1 MSANFM
7 PDRVHSGQEIRGR
20 GERGVCAFWYEKR
33 RRKRRR
39 RRRSASCPHTHTQFE
54 LCDRGRKKVQTCVR
68 FPVKIYV
75 TAKSLCVLPEL
86 ICKASGE
93 IVRVP
98 KNFCSELV
106 QPKSRKVS
114 YKASVRTQLRKGKER
129 RGKKSSS
136 AGVSSSSLPS
146 PQFPPLWPSPARERK
161 GERGGKKGKIPPP
174 SI

>member
-1 MSANFM
+1 M
-7 PDRVHSGQEIRGR
+7 RVRFLVRKEKEKEEEEEEEE
-20 GERGVCAFWYEKR
+20 ERLL
-33 RRKRRR
+33 
-39 RRRSASCPHTHTQFE
+39 PTHTHTQFE

-106 QPKSRKVS
+106 QPKRREVS
-114 YKASVRTQLRKGKER
+114 YKASVRTQLRKEK
-129 RGKKSSS
+129 RGGEKSSS
-136 AGVSSSSLPS
+136 AGVSSFLSSISFLS
-146 PQFPPLWPSPARERK
+146 SDHLLREREKEEEGK
-161 GERGGKKGKIPPP
+161 GGS

>member
-39 RRRSASCPHTHTQFE
+39 RRRRRSASCPHTHTQFE
-54 LCDRGRKKVQTCVR
+54 LCDRGRKKVQTCVC

-106 QPKSRKVS
+106 QPKRREVS
-114 YKASVRTQLRKGKER
+114 YKASVRTQLRKEK
-129 RGKKSSS
+129 
-136 AGVSSSSLPS
+136 
-146 PQFPPLWPSPARERK
+146 
-161 GERGGKKGKIPPP
+161 RGGEKIIVSRCLFLPLLNFLPLL
-174 SI
+174 